1 MKGKSMIVL
10 VFAVTALSGTS
21 LTVQASVSSRTALS
35 RSRVS
40 VKRGIT
46 AKLTVKNK
54 PSGAK
59 LRWSSKNTKVAKV
72 KNGVI
77 TGLRKG
83 KTVIVCRITYKRGRK
98 KITKRLTAAVTVRN
112 NKQVYPDGEGGR
124 SGSDNQGEGT
134 ADCSGVP
141 GPYTRRKA
149 NAQHFLKAFRCPAAE
164 PSVRGRYILY

>member
-1 MKGKSMIVL
+1 MDNGGTEMKGKSMIVL

-77 TGLRKG
+77 TGLM
-83 KTVIVCRITYKRGRK
+83 V
-98 KITKRLTAAVTVRN
+98 L
-112 NKQVYPDGEGGR
+112 
-124 SGSDNQGEGT
+124 GS
-134 ADCSGVP
+134 
-141 GPYTRRKA
+141 
-149 NAQHFLKAFRCPAAE
+149 
-164 PSVRGRYILY
+164 